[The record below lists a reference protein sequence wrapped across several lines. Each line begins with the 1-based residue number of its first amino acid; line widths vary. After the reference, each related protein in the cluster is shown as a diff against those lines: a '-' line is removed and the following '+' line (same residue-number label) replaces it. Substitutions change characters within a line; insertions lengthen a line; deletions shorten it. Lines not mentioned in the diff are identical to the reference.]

1 MPSTNGATAGRNGN
15 GTFSKGN
22 TFGQGNPHFRKVAGL
37 RTALLS
43 AISEEDIAAIIQQM
57 ITAAKAGDIQAAKF
71 VLSYAVGQPDSK
83 STRMIRFMMSGKR
96 TNGKH
101 MPIGW
106 YGNPQP

>member
-37 RTALLS
+37 RKALLD
-43 AISEEDIAAIIQQM
+43 AVLEEDIAAIIQQM

-71 VLSYAVGQPDSK
+71 VLSYAVGQPDK
-83 STRMIRFMMSGKR
+83 QVNPDDTIHDERQKNQREAYANRMV
-96 TNGKH
+96 
-101 MPIGW
+101 W
-106 YGNPQP
+106 